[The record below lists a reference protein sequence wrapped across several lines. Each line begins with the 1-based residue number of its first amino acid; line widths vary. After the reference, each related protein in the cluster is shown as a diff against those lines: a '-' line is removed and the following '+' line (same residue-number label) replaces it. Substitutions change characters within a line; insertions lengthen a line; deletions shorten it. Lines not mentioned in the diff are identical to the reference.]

1 MRYTVM
7 PSNAGHFSVY
17 HHSPCS
23 ILNALCRPL
32 DLWHPP
38 RIREVVAEDTR
49 GAEAEILRSILWPLY
64 LQDCLRFIFSTFFS
78 GKKNLTIQTKKKEME
93 K

>member
-1 MRYTVM
+1 MR
-7 PSNAGHFSVY
+7 PNAGHFSVY

-23 ILNALCRPL
+23 ILNAPCRPL
-32 DLWHPP
+32 DLWQPP

-64 LQDCLRFIFSTFFS
+64 LQDCLRFIFLAFFLGRKRS
-78 GKKNLTIQTKKKEME
+78 RSRQKKKEME
-93 K
+93 E